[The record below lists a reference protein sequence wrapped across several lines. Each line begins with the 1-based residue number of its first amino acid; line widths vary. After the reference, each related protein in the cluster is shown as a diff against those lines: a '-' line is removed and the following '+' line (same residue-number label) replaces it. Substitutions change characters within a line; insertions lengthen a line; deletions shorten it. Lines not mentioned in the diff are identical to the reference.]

1 MSLGTDSKG
10 VKKFID
16 SIESDS
22 RALIKDV
29 STLSAWSETPIDKI
43 WELTYLE
50 REVLS
55 EVVKEKVDLLYGKK
69 GIARS

>member
-1 MSLGTDSKG
+1 MSLGRDRKG
-10 VKKFID
+10 VQKFIE
-16 SIESDS
+16 SIESDA

-43 WELTYLE
+43 WELTFLE
-50 REVLS
+50 REILS

-69 GIARS
+69 GLARG